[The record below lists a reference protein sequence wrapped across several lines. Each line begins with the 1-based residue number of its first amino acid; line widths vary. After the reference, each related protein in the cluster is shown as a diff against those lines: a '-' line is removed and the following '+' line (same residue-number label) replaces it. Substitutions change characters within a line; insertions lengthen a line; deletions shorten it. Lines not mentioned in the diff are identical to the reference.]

1 MTKLEI
7 FKLQAD
13 AFMKPHVMWRIE
25 VEKNVMKYPMDLV
38 KAESIWEWNEDI
50 EHDAMV
56 ASLFQFDR
64 IDSLANEIVDCLL
77 MNVSPEGTT
86 DEYDNINNKDYSDL
100 TQYVFNNLN
109 KVIKSEVFYNDVFD
123 YYEELFQ
130 QWGGKIEDLIS

>member
-13 AFMKPHVMWRIE
+13 AFMKPHVMWRIA
-25 VEKNVMKYPMDLV
+25 VEKNVMKYSMDLV
-38 KAESIWEWNEDI
+38 KAESLWEWNEDI

-64 IDSLANEIVDCLL
+64 IDSLTTEIVDCLL
-77 MNVSPEGTT
+77 MNV
-86 DEYDNINNKDYSDL
+86 DEYDNISNGDYLDL
-100 TQYVFNNLN
+100 TQYVFNSIG

-123 YYEELFQ
+123 YYEERFQ
-130 QWGGKIEDLIS
+130 QWDEKIEDLIN